1 MTFNMYRVSVK
12 NLHILT
18 YITLRNDIIHKDHV
32 DFINSFNVSE
42 QKNGG
47 FSSFLIRKHWAHVTL
62 LKYHFI
68 LVCLCIIK
76 NRCQNGTWA
85 DLHSILSMA
94 KYEDIKITIL
104 SFAKLKE
111 CAWFGDW
118 RYRMNSYN
126 GQWRQISRLLW

>member
-1 MTFNMYRVSVK
+1 MINKNLFPTYWLLCLVTFNMYRVSVK

-18 YITLRNDIIHKDHV
+18 YFALRNDIIHKNHV

-47 FSSFLIRKHWAHVTL
+47 FSRKHWAHVTL

-68 LVCLCIIK
+68 LLCLCIIK
-76 NRCQNGTWA
+76 NRCENGTWA

-94 KYEDIKITIL
+94 KYEDIKMTIL

-118 RYRMNSYN
+118 H
-126 GQWRQISRLLW
+126 